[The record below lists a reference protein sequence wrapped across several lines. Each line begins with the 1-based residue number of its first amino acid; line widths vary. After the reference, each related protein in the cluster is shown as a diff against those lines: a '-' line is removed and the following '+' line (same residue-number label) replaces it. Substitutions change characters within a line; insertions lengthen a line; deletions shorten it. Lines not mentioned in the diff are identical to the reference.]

1 MELTGPGGGYMVTIP
16 DAYNIPFHV
25 VWGQKLREPEYPTD
39 ATKPTNLGLVD
50 HDSKVRPPGVYQRFS
65 DDGRAPIH
73 KLGHYVLNVPHYPT

>member
-1 MELTGPGGGYMVTIP
+1 MVTIP

-39 ATKPTNLGLVD
+39 ATKPTNLGIAD

-65 DDGRAPIH
+65 GDGRAPIH